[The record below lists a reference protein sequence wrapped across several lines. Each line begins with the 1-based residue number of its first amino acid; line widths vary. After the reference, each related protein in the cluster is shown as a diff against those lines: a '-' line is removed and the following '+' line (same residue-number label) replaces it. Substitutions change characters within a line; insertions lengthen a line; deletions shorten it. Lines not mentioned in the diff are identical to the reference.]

1 MKKLILI
8 ILFFTSCSPKL
19 IVDSESLGLDIYK
32 CNNLQNTV
40 PEDPKS
46 PISEIFVIG
55 HLYGD
60 RYKQDNDIPEKVIN
74 YFEAY
79 ESDSDTYIALTGDM
93 VKEPTFKAL
102 EKVNNFLKSNSIGYF
117 ISPGNHDIYPS
128 SSNYQKVFNDD
139 FYFKEFN
146 NFLLISANFS
156 TSDWLP
162 SDEQKIRINNLINNT
177 SKEYIILLSHQIFWF
192 EDIDF
197 EFKPNSF
204 ALLESELKKN
214 SLNWIDLENKKN
226 FIIISGD
233 SGAYGQDTMC
243 YLNANKLF
251 IANGIGNFDDDTI
264 LKISEIE
271 DLLII
276 EEIPLSSS

>member
-8 ILFFTSCSPKL
+8 ILFFTSCSPRMIL
-19 IVDSESLGLDIYK
+19 DSDNLGLDIYK
-32 CNNLQNTV
+32 CNNLQNTA
-40 PEDPKS
+40 PELTKS
-46 PISEIFVIG
+46 PINEIFVIG

-60 RYKQDNDIPEKVIN
+60 RYKEDDEIPLKVAN
-74 YFEAY
+74 FFEGY
-79 ESDSDTYIALTGDM
+79 RSNSNTYIALTGDV
-93 VKEPTFKAL
+93 VKEPTIEAF
-102 EKVNNFLKSNSIGYF
+102 EKVNKFLNNNSIGYF

-128 SSNYQKVFNDD
+128 SSNYQKVFKYD

-162 SDEQKIRINNLINNT
+162 SDEQKTKINNLINNT

-192 EDIDF
+192 KDIDF

-204 ALLESELKKN
+204 ALLEKELKKN
-214 SLNWIDLENKKN
+214 SLNWIESENNKN

-243 YLNANKLF
+243 YLNDNKLF

-264 LKISEIE
+264 LKISELEEI
-271 DLLII
+271 LII
-276 EEIPLSSS
+276 EEIPLNN

>member
-8 ILFFTSCSPKL
+8 ILFFTSCSPRMIL
-19 IVDSESLGLDIYK
+19 DSDNLGLDIYK

-40 PEDPKS
+40 PELTKS
-46 PISEIFVIG
+46 PINEVFVIG

-60 RYKQDNDIPEKVIN
+60 RYKEDDEIPLKVAN
-74 YFEAY
+74 FFEGY
-79 ESDSDTYIALTGDM
+79 RSNSNTYIALTGDV
-93 VKEPTFKAL
+93 VKEPTIEAF
-102 EKVNNFLKSNSIGYF
+102 EKVNKFLNNNSIGYF

-128 SSNYQKVFNDD
+128 SSNYQKVFKYD

-162 SDEQKIRINNLINNT
+162 SDEQKAKINNLINNT

-192 EDIDF
+192 KDIDF

-204 ALLESELKKN
+204 ALLEKELKKN
-214 SLNWIDLENKKN
+214 SLNWIESVNNKN

-243 YLNANKLF
+243 YLNDNKLF

-264 LKISEIE
+264 LKISELEEI
-271 DLLII
+271 LII
-276 EEIPLSSS
+276 EEIPLNN

>member
-8 ILFFTSCSPKL
+8 ILFFTSCSPRMIL
-19 IVDSESLGLDIYK
+19 DSDNLGLDIYK

-40 PEDPKS
+40 PELTKS
-46 PISEIFVIG
+46 PINEVFVIG

-60 RYKQDNDIPEKVIN
+60 RYKEDDEIPLKVAN
-74 YFEAY
+74 FFEGY
-79 ESDSDTYIALTGDM
+79 RSNSNTYIALTGDV
-93 VKEPTFKAL
+93 VKEPTIEAF
-102 EKVNNFLKSNSIGYF
+102 EKVNKFLNNNSIGYF

-128 SSNYQKVFNDD
+128 SSNYQKVFKYD

-162 SDEQKIRINNLINNT
+162 SNEQKAKINNLINNT

-192 EDIDF
+192 KDIDF

-204 ALLESELKKN
+204 ALLEKELKKN
-214 SLNWIDLENKKN
+214 SLNWIESENNKN

-243 YLNANKLF
+243 YLNDNKLF

-264 LKISEIE
+264 LKISELEEI
-271 DLLII
+271 LII
-276 EEIPLSSS
+276 EEIPLNN

>member
-8 ILFFTSCSPKL
+8 ILFFTSCSPRMIL
-19 IVDSESLGLDIYK
+19 DSDNLGLDIYK

-40 PEDPKS
+40 PELTKS
-46 PISEIFVIG
+46 PINEVFVIG

-60 RYKQDNDIPEKVIN
+60 RYKEDDEIPLKVAN
-74 YFEAY
+74 FFEGY
-79 ESDSDTYIALTGDM
+79 RSNSNTYIALTGDV
-93 VKEPTFKAL
+93 VKEPTIEAF
-102 EKVNNFLKSNSIGYF
+102 EKVNKFLNNNSIGYF

-128 SSNYQKVFNDD
+128 SSNYQKVFKYD

-146 NFLLISANFS
+146 NFLLIAANFS

-162 SDEQKIRINNLINNT
+162 SNEQKAKINNLINNT

-192 EDIDF
+192 KDIDF

-204 ALLESELKKN
+204 ALLEKELKKN
-214 SLNWIDLENKKN
+214 SLNWIESENNKN

-243 YLNANKLF
+243 YLNDNKLF

-264 LKISEIE
+264 LKISELEEI
-271 DLLII
+271 LII
-276 EEIPLSSS
+276 EEIPLNN

>member
-8 ILFFTSCSPKL
+8 ILFFTSCSPRMIL
-19 IVDSESLGLDIYK
+19 DSDNLGLDIYK

-40 PEDPKS
+40 PELTKS
-46 PISEIFVIG
+46 PINEVFVIG

-60 RYKQDNDIPEKVIN
+60 RYKEDDEIPLKVTN
-74 YFEAY
+74 FFEGY
-79 ESDSDTYIALTGDM
+79 RSNSNTYIALTGDV
-93 VKEPTFKAL
+93 VKEPTTEAL
-102 EKVNNFLKSNSIGYF
+102 EKVNKFLNNNSIGYF

-128 SSNYQKVFNDD
+128 SSNYQKVFKYD

-162 SDEQKIRINNLINNT
+162 SNEQKAKINNLINNT

-192 EDIDF
+192 KDIDF

-204 ALLESELKKN
+204 ALLEKELKKN
-214 SLNWIDLENKKN
+214 SLNWIESENNKN

-243 YLNANKLF
+243 YLNDNKLF

-264 LKISEIE
+264 LKISELEEI
-271 DLLII
+271 LII
-276 EEIPLSSS
+276 EEIPLNN

>member
-8 ILFFTSCSPKL
+8 ILFFTSCSPRMIL
-19 IVDSESLGLDIYK
+19 DSDNLGLDIYK

-40 PEDPKS
+40 PELTKS
-46 PISEIFVIG
+46 PINEVFVIG

-60 RYKQDNDIPEKVIN
+60 RYKEDDEIPLKVAN
-74 YFEAY
+74 FFEGY
-79 ESDSDTYIALTGDM
+79 KSNSNTYIALTGDV
-93 VKEPTFKAL
+93 VKEPTIEAF
-102 EKVNNFLKSNSIGYF
+102 EKVNKFLNNNSIGYF

-128 SSNYQKVFNDD
+128 SSNYQKVFKYD

-162 SDEQKIRINNLINNT
+162 SDEQKTKINNLINNT

-192 EDIDF
+192 KDIDF

-204 ALLESELKKN
+204 ALLENELKKN
-214 SLNWIDLENKKN
+214 SLNWIESKNNKN

-243 YLNANKLF
+243 YLNDNKLF

-271 DLLII
+271 KLLII
-276 EEIPLSSS
+276 EEIPLNN